1 MPYSVPVPE
10 LETAPEDELV
20 PESNENGTYFDLIFN
35 QVSKKKKSKKEGKDE
50 EELGSIEPEA
60 FKLKPEDFDDPID
73 YVKSFVTEV
82 RKLHRS
88 DVKNEIRR
96 KESLGY
102 NFKTENLQPRSFREP
117 LVTKNNKPVDK
128 YYLTAFVPILKE
140 TFRAEFNGCK
150 RPKYIKLE
158 DGENWMCDT
167 HAIGLLTAAPI
178 SQVPP
183 VTICE

>member
-1 MPYSVPVPE
+1 M
-10 LETAPEDELV
+10 
-20 PESNENGTYFDLIFN
+20 
-35 QVSKKKKSKKEGKDE
+35 
-50 EELGSIEPEA
+50 
-60 FKLKPEDFDDPID
+60 
-73 YVKSFVTEV
+73 KSFVTEV

-102 NFKTENLQPRSFREP
+102 NFKTENLQPKSFREP
-117 LVTKNNKPVDK
+117 LVTKDNKPVDK
-128 YYLTAFVPILKE
+128 YYLTAFVPVLKE

-158 DGENWMCDT
+158 DGENWMRDT
-167 HAIGLLTAAPI
+167 HAIGLITAAPI

-183 VTICE
+183 VTICEQLNDLRVDDHFNHVYTYVFQSLNPETMRVEVHDPAEEIRVLKSQDFERQFNKRRNSEK